1 MKVLQVLVLF
11 VLSLVFCFEVKAQ
24 ICGPSKTK
32 IYVRDNKE
40 NTIPNVKFEFL
51 GLNKGYFKD
60 GWLTFKD
67 DAYFIYF
74 AQSDIKPYGNH
85 SLKISAEGFETSVQ
99 TIKISE
105 AQYQIFN
112 LKLKREGTDEQGY
125 FEELLWFGGK
135 ITDRNEAGISN
146 TRIILSN
153 RNGERIETLSDKKG
167 GYYIEVSQGNY
178 DIEILGTAGFASAKY
193 ENLEISGRQNHLDA
207 ILEVDSN
214 CNCLI
219 TELVC
224 KPHKFLANT
233 FDCILVTKNP
243 SKKN

>member
-1 MKVLQVLVLF
+1 MKVLRVLVLF

-32 IYVRDNKE
+32 IYVRDSKGNIIK
-40 NTIPNVKFEFL
+40 NVKFEFV
-51 GLNKGYFKD
+51 GLHKNYFKD

-74 AQSDIKPYGNH
+74 ARFKPTGNH
-85 SLKISAEGFETSVQ
+85 LLKISAEGFVTSKQ

-125 FEELLWFGGK
+125 FEELLWFGGG
-135 ITDRNEAGISN
+135 ITDINEAGISKAKV
-146 TRIILSN
+146 ILSN
-153 RNGERIETLSDKKG
+153 TNGKRIEILTDEDG
-167 GYYIEVSQGNY
+167 GYYIEVPQGNY

-193 ENLEISGRQNHLDA
+193 ENLEISRRQNHLDA